1 MATAG
6 SKPQRYE
13 IRVAGRLTDDAL
25 GSLEGLDAHVES
37 AETVLV
43 GDLVD
48 RAALHGLLRRLR
60 ALGVE
65 LVEVRR
71 VPS

>member
-6 SKPQRYE
+6 SKPMRYE

-25 GSLEGLDAHVES
+25 GSLEGIDARVES
-37 AETVLV
+37 SETVLV
-43 GDLVD
+43 GDVVD
-48 RAALHGLLRRLR
+48 RAALHGLLRRLQT
-60 ALGVE
+60 LGVE

-71 VPS
+71 LPS

>member
-1 MATAG
+1 MATASG
-6 SKPQRYE
+6 PMRYE
-13 IRVAGRLTDDAL
+13 IRLAGRLTDDAL
-25 GSLEGLDAHVES
+25 GSLEGLDARVES
-37 AETVLV
+37 SETVLV
-43 GDLVD
+43 GDVID

-71 VPS
+71 LPS